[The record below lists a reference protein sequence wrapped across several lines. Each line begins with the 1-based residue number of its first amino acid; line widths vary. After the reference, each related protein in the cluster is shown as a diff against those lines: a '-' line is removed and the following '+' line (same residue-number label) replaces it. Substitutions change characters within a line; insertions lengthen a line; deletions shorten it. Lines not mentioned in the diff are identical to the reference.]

1 MFGVT
6 GTDEQK
12 TPSSANASE
21 PPKPEWQVV
30 VNRRSRWRK
39 NHAKM
44 LTECEH
50 DGCLCDDR
58 PGKLQLLKVMD
69 AEPICKITESGFE
82 EIELAVDSGATETV
96 VGEKMLS
103 SINTKSGRK
112 GVRYETATG
121 DIVENLGQK
130 EFVSVTDDTEMTRS
144 MTAQVAEGVTKDCS
158 VSSKSW
164 KQAIAS

>member
-1 MFGVT
+1 M
-6 GTDEQK
+6 
-12 TPSSANASE
+12 
-21 PPKPEWQVV
+21 
-30 VNRRSRWRK
+30 
-39 NHAKM
+39 
-44 LTECEH
+44 
-50 DGCLCDDR
+50 CDDR

-144 MTAQVAEGVTKDCS
+144 MTAQVAEGVTKRLLS
-158 VSSKSW
+158 VIKAMEAGNRVVFDEDGSYIVD
-164 KQAIAS
+164 KQTGEWTSMYKKDGLMQIKLVPQARK